1 MPAFRYKAFASTG
14 RETTGVIT
22 ADNERHAA
30 AKLKELG
37 IFPRQLSVEKTA
49 AKKVNPKSLPF
60 ITREL
65 SLLVAS
71 GVPILDALKT
81 LAGDARG
88 QWRALLLGL
97 ADDVSSGMGLS
108 RALEQ
113 YPVFPPF
120 YTRMVAS
127 GEASGT
133 LDAVLRSLADFLD
146 EDARTRARIKAA
158 LVYPAFMLMVGAVIL
173 SFIFAFVM
181 PKITKIFTDSGRALP
196 LATKVLMATS
206 GLFIHYWWILFGLVI
221 LAGYWGRDYYRKNRL
236 RVDAMFL
243 RIALF
248 KSLYLSRFIRAFG
261 FLLEGGLPVLR
272 ALELSGP
279 SSGNMAIEKGIKE
292 AREKLSEGADLSQAL
307 QGFPPVFTQ
316 LLTTGQKSGHLAE
329 AVKKAA
335 ASYDEDFKRRLER
348 SLALLEPSMILIMG
362 AVVGFIVLAVL
373 LPIFDMN
380 QIIK

>member
-108 RALEQ
+108 RA
-113 YPVFPPF
+113 FPCI
-120 YTRMVAS
+120 RRAGGGMWRAS
-127 GEASGT
+127 S
-133 LDAVLRSLADFLD
+133 
-146 EDARTRARIKAA
+146 
-158 LVYPAFMLMVGAVIL
+158 
-173 SFIFAFVM
+173 
-181 PKITKIFTDSGRALP
+181 
-196 LATKVLMATS
+196 
-206 GLFIHYWWILFGLVI
+206 H
-221 LAGYWGRDYYRKNRL
+221 
-236 RVDAMFL
+236 
-243 RIALF
+243 
-248 KSLYLSRFIRAFG
+248 SRG
-261 FLLEGGLPVLR
+261 
-272 ALELSGP
+272 S
-279 SSGNMAIEKGIKE
+279 
-292 AREKLSEGADLSQAL
+292 
-307 QGFPPVFTQ
+307 
-316 LLTTGQKSGHLAE
+316 
-329 AVKKAA
+329 
-335 ASYDEDFKRRLER
+335 
-348 SLALLEPSMILIMG
+348 
-362 AVVGFIVLAVL
+362 
-373 LPIFDMN
+373 
-380 QIIK
+380 